1 MLSAKLMPGR
11 IPQSV
16 IEQIRSANDLA
27 EVIGSYIPLK
37 QAGGNSLALC
47 PFHKENTPSFTVN
60 PQRQIYHCF
69 GCHAHG
75 DVFKFLQEYEHLEFI
90 EAVKRLAERAGIPLE
105 VEENPQAERSRR
117 KKDLL
122 LHIHSEL
129 AKRWHEVL
137 MNEEAGKPARD
148 YLKTRAITR
157 EGAELFQLGYAP
169 QFWEDT
175 VNWARTKKFD
185 LQTMQE
191 AGLVAEKEGKYYGR
205 FRGRLMFPIHDEQGR
220 VIGFSGRVLE
230 AEAKAA
236 KYVNSPETVL
246 FHKSKVF
253 YGMDKARREILSAKS
268 ALICEGQ
275 IDTMACHFAGLNNV
289 VAPQGTAL
297 TADHA
302 RILKRYTSEVIL
314 CFDSDTAGQA
324 ATVRS
329 FDALLESELAVR
341 VMAVPSPHDPDS
353 YIAENGIDAFRKLME
368 TAPSFFDFYLA
379 HLVGD
384 HDVNTER
391 GRREITQAMGS
402 MGRKTKDS
410 VLLDDIVQKTAFAIG
425 VSVEAVRAEFQRINV
440 PVKGLNQISEPTT
453 NVAELQI
460 DPPSQ
465 RERWLLRLVFH
476 ERVFSDWAADCL
488 DCRWIVHEK
497 VRSILDRAAQ
507 TGNSPEVLIG
517 EMDASCSRLLSE
529 VLADSNEIPS
539 PSRQLQDLVTL
550 MRDSYLDRKLA
561 ELTRIMASQP
571 NLPEKELMRILD
583 EQRELQEQKQESLPE
598 VPTSLIA

>member
-1 MLSAKLMPGR
+1 MSGR

-16 IEQIRSANDLA
+16 IEQIRTANDIA
-27 EVIGSYIPLK
+27 EVIGGYIPLK
-37 QAGGNSLALC
+37 QAGGNSMALC

-105 VEENPQAERSRR
+105 FEENPQAERSRR

-137 MNEEAGKPARD
+137 MNEEAGRPARD
-148 YLKTRAITR
+148 YLNTRAITR
-157 EGAELFQLGYAP
+157 RGAELFQLGYAP
-169 QFWEDT
+169 QSWEDT
-175 VNWARTKKFD
+175 VNWARTNKFD
-185 LQTMQE
+185 LKVMQE
-191 AGLVAEKEGKYYGR
+191 AGLVAEKEGKCYGR
-205 FRGRLMFPIHDEQGR
+205 FRGRLMFPIHDEQKR

-230 AEAKAA
+230 ASAKAA
-236 KYVNSPETVL
+236 KYVNSPETIL

-253 YGMDKARREILSAKS
+253 YGMDKARREILSEKF

-275 IDTMACHFAGLNNV
+275 IDTMACHLAGLNNV

-324 ATVRS
+324 AAVRS

-341 VMAVPSPHDPDS
+341 VMAVPAPHDPDS
-353 YIAENGIDAFRKLME
+353 YIAENGIGAFRQLME
-368 TAPSFFDFYLA
+368 SAPSFFDFYLA

-391 GRREITQAMGS
+391 GRREITQAMGL
-402 MGRKTKDS
+402 MVRKVKDS
-410 VLLDDIVQKTAFAIG
+410 VLLDDSVQKTAFAIG
-425 VSVEAVRAEFQRINV
+425 ASAEAVRAEFQRIKV
-440 PVKGLNQISEPTT
+440 PVKGLNQISEPTKDA
-453 NVAELQI
+453 AELQI

-476 ERVFSDWAADCL
+476 ERAFSDWAADCL
-488 DCRWIVHEK
+488 DCRWIVHAQ
-497 VRSILDRAAQ
+497 VRSIMDRAAQ
-507 TGNSPEVLIG
+507 TGDSPEILIG
-517 EMDASCSRLLSE
+517 DMDPSCSRLLSE
-529 VLADSNEIPS
+529 VLADSSEIPR
-539 PSRQLQDLVTL
+539 PARQLKDLVTL
-550 MRDSYLDRKLA
+550 MRDCYLDRKLS
-561 ELTRIMASQP
+561 ELTRLMASQP

-598 VPTSLIA
+598 VPANVAT

>member
-1 MLSAKLMPGR
+1 MSGR

-16 IEQIRSANDLA
+16 IEQIRTANDIA
-27 EVIGSYIPLK
+27 EVIGGYIPLK
-37 QAGGNSLALC
+37 QAGGNSIALC

-105 VEENPQAERSRR
+105 FEENPQAERSRR

-137 MNEEAGKPARD
+137 MNEEAGRPARD
-148 YLKTRAITR
+148 YLNTRAITR
-157 EGAELFQLGYAP
+157 RGAELFQLGYAP
-169 QFWEDT
+169 QSWEDT

-185 LQTMQE
+185 LKVMQE
-191 AGLVAEKEGKYYGR
+191 AGLVAEKEGKCYGR
-205 FRGRLMFPIHDEQGR
+205 FRGRLMFPIHDEQKR

-230 AEAKAA
+230 ASAKSA
-236 KYVNSPETVL
+236 KYVNSPETIL

-253 YGMDKARREILSAKS
+253 YGMDKARREILSEKF

-275 IDTMACHFAGLNNV
+275 IDTMACHLAGLNNV

-324 ATVRS
+324 AAVRS

-341 VMAVPSPHDPDS
+341 VMAVPAPHDPDS
-353 YIAENGIDAFRKLME
+353 YIAENGIGAFRQLME
-368 TAPSFFDFYLA
+368 SAPSFFDFYLA
-379 HLVGD
+379 HLVGE

-391 GRREITQAMGS
+391 GRREITQAMGL
-402 MGRKTKDS
+402 MVRKAKDS
-410 VLLDDIVQKTAFAIG
+410 VLLDDSVQKTAFAIG
-425 VSVEAVRAEFQRINV
+425 ASAEAVRAEFQRIKV
-440 PVKGLNQISEPTT
+440 PVKGLNQISEPTKDA
-453 NVAELQI
+453 AELQI

-476 ERVFSDWAADCL
+476 ERTFSDWAADCL
-488 DCRWIVHEK
+488 DCRWIVHAQ
-497 VRSILDRAAQ
+497 VRSIMDRAAQ
-507 TGNSPEVLIG
+507 TGDSPEILIG
-517 EMDASCSRLLSE
+517 DMDPSCSRLLSE
-529 VLADSNEIPS
+529 VLADSSEIPR
-539 PSRQLQDLVTL
+539 PARQLKDLVTL
-550 MRDSYLDRKLA
+550 MRDCYLDRKLS
-561 ELTRIMASQP
+561 ELTRLMASQP

-598 VPTSLIA
+598 VPANVAT

>member
-1 MLSAKLMPGR
+1 MSGR

-16 IEQIRSANDLA
+16 IEQIRTANDLA

-105 VEENPQAERSRR
+105 FEENPQAERSRR

-148 YLKTRAITR
+148 YLKTRGITR
-157 EGAELFQLGYAP
+157 GGAELFQLGYAP
-169 QFWEDT
+169 QSWEDT
-175 VNWARTKKFD
+175 VNWARTRKFD
-185 LQTMQE
+185 LQAMQE
-191 AGLVAEKEGKYYGR
+191 AGLVAEKEGKCYGR

-236 KYVNSPETVL
+236 KYVNSPETIL

-253 YGMDKARREILSAKS
+253 YGMDKARREILSAKA

-314 CFDSDTAGQA
+314 CFDSDTAGQSA
-324 ATVRS
+324 AVRS
-329 FDALLESELAVR
+329 FDPLLESELAVR
-341 VMAVPSPHDPDS
+341 VLAVPSPHDPDS
-353 YIAENGIDAFRKLME
+353 YIAEKGIGAFRKLMNS
-368 TAPSFFDFYLA
+368 APSFFDFYLT

-391 GRREITQAMGS
+391 GRREITQAMGLIA
-402 MGRKTKDS
+402 RKAKDS

-425 VSVEAVRAEFQRINV
+425 ASAEAVRSEFHRIKV
-440 PVKGLNQISEPTT
+440 PVKRLSQISEPTKD
-453 NVAELQI
+453 VAELQI

-465 RERWLLRLVFH
+465 RERWLLRLVFY
-476 ERVFSDWAADCL
+476 ERAFSDWAADCL
-488 DCRWIVHEK
+488 DCRWINHEQI
-497 VRSILDRAAQ
+497 RSILSRAAQ
-507 TGNSPEVLIG
+507 TGDSPEVLIS
-517 EMDASCSRLLSE
+517 EMDSSCSCLLSE
-529 VLADSNEIPS
+529 VLADSSEIPS

-561 ELTRIMASQP
+561 ELTRLMASQP
-571 NLPEKELMRILD
+571 NLPEEELMCILE
-583 EQRELQEQKQESLPE
+583 EQHGLQEQKQESLPE
-598 VPTSLIA
+598 VPASVVA